1 MIAHAPQLA
10 PPPPRDSELGAPQR
24 RPKLWAMRQHL
35 LASGHHTALVW
46 TLSGKSLC
54 ICLHLNSKWDGLIY
68 FKQLVGCYVY
78 RYKCSELLEPG
89 NQASRNLPA
98 VSLLRGTNNPFWGVL
113 ASSARQ
119 GISLP
124 SHSRC
129 WHLQKPL
136 GDQKFNSCPTCHRGY
151 SPATMLHT
159 KSYDP
164 NQTQRP
170 NPAVTRTQEPSQ
182 PAGEQRGKGWCQPNP
197 LTNATEKANARE
209 NGAFITQTASSQH
222 RQRPP
227 AHLSAS

>member
-10 PPPPRDSELGAPQR
+10 PPPSPRDSELGAPQR

-119 GISLP
+119 GISQPQQMLAPPKTFGRPEIQLVPHLP
-124 SHSRC
+124 SRV
-129 WHLQKPL
+129 Q
-136 GDQKFNSCPTCHRGY
+136 
-151 SPATMLHT
+151 
-159 KSYDP
+159 
-164 NQTQRP
+164 
-170 NPAVTRTQEPSQ
+170 PSH
-182 PAGEQRGKGWCQPNP
+182 
-197 LTNATEKANARE
+197 NATHQ
-209 NGAFITQTASSQH
+209 I
-222 RQRPP
+222 
-227 AHLSAS
+227 L